1 MNGWIP
7 GDTGIRIGY
16 NGGELSLMFRE
27 WPSCSPAPPR
37 RTEPA
42 LTEKPPVY
50 RRTASARALP
60 ALALALLSL
69 GLPAAARGDGF
80 GSNVRPLLQQ
90 HCLRCHGGEK
100 PKGGVDL
107 RKFEDEQS
115 VRTDPDL
122 WLRVVDAL
130 DERTMPPPGNRA
142 GPNEDDRQRA
152 SASIRA
158 ILEASN
164 GVRDPGPSLIQRL
177 TRRQYNNTIRD
188 LLGVDSRP
196 ADAFPADG
204 GGGGGFDN
212 NASTLFVP
220 PILME
225 RYLAA
230 AADVLARADPAR
242 FVVTRPGADLP
253 AEEAARRC
261 IAAFARRA
269 FRRPVEAAEVERVMR
284 LYRRAS
290 ARGDGFEDA
299 VRLALRAVLVS
310 PGFLYLMERDR
321 TDTEGPYRVS
331 DHELACRLS
340 YFLWSSMPDRELS
353 DLADAGRLHEPEV
366 LELQVRRMLADPR
379 SRAMAEDFAGQWL
392 RVGSL
397 ADLAEPDRRLFPEYT
412 PELRDAMVEEAIA
425 YFHAILRE
433 DRPVL
438 ELFESHYTFLNE
450 RLAQHYGI
458 AGVAGPEFRRV
469 ELGDRRRG
477 GVLGMAAVLTLTS
490 YPRRTSPVLR
500 GKWVLEELLG
510 TPPPPP
516 PAMVKSL
523 PTDDRIRN
531 GLTFRQRLE
540 MHRKRADCATCHSR
554 LDPLGF
560 GLENFDVLGRWRDE
574 IQKKPVDASGKLT
587 TGEAFVG
594 PEALKTILVETKRE
608 LLVRN
613 LVERML
619 AYALRRGVEYYD
631 APAVKQVMAE
641 LEAKDYRGAALI
653 TAVVESFPFQYRR
666 GEAKGVRR

>member
-1 MNGWIP
+1 MGH
-7 GDTGIRIGY
+7 
-16 NGGELSLMFRE
+16 
-27 WPSCSPAPPR
+27 
-37 RTEPA
+37 
-42 LTEKPPVY
+42 
-50 RRTASARALP
+50 RTAVPRSIST
-60 ALALALLSL
+60 LAAVLLLL
-69 GLPAAARGDGF
+69 GNPNAARCDGF
-80 GSNVRPLLQQ
+80 EGNVRPLLQQ

-107 RKFEDEQS
+107 SKFGDEAGI
-115 VRTDPDL
+115 RGDRDL
-122 WLRVVDAL
+122 WERVVDAVV
-130 DERTMPPPGNRA
+130 ERTMPPPGDRA

-152 SASIRA
+152 AASIRA
-158 ILEASN
+158 ILDVTD
-164 GVRDPGPSLIQRL
+164 GVPDPGPSLIQRL

-188 LLGVDSRP
+188 LLGVDTRP

-204 GGGGGFDN
+204 GGGAGFDN

-230 AADVLARADPAR
+230 AADVLAKAEPAR
-242 FVVTRPGADLP
+242 FVVARPGDDLP

-269 FRRPVEAAEVERVMR
+269 FRRPVEAAEVERPLR
-284 LYRRAS
+284 LYRRA
-290 ARGDGFEDA
+290 AGRGEGFEDA
-299 VRLALRAVLVS
+299 VRLSLRAVLVS
-310 PGFLYLMERDR
+310 PAFLYLLETDR
-321 TDTEGPYRVS
+321 TDGEGPYRVT

-340 YFLWSSMPDRELS
+340 YFLWSSMPDGELF
-353 DLADAGRLHEPEV
+353 DLADAGRLHEPGV
-366 LELQVRRMLADPR
+366 LEIQVRRMLSDPKSR
-379 SRAMAEDFAGQWL
+379 SMAEDFAGQWL

-412 PELRDAMVEEAIA
+412 PELRDAMVEEAVA

-438 ELFESHYTFLNE
+438 ELFESHYTFLND
-450 RLAQHYGI
+450 RLARHYGI
-458 AGVAGPEFRRV
+458 AGVDGPEFRRV
-469 ELGDRRRG
+469 ELPDRRRG

-516 PAMVKSL
+516 PPMIKAL
-523 PTDDRIRN
+523 PTDDRIRD

-540 MHRKRADCATCHSR
+540 MHRKRADCASCHSR

-560 GLENFDVLGRWRDE
+560 GLENYDVLGRWRDR
-574 IQKKPVDASGKLT
+574 IQKQPVDASGKLT
-587 TGEAFVG
+587 TGEEFVG
-594 PEALKTILVETKRE
+594 PAALRTILMETRRE

-613 LVERML
+613 LVARML

-631 APAVKQVMAE
+631 APAIKQVMAE
-641 LEAKDYRGAALI
+641 LEARDYRGGALI
-653 TAVVESFPFQYRR
+653 TAVVESLPFQYRR
-666 GEAKGVRR
+666 GETAGGRR